1 MYAYDSGAT
10 QGILRGYILPLQLSG
25 AHQHSC
31 LIGKEQKTA
40 TFSFYLI
47 CTLWDDGEIG
57 PRLYKALFWPARD
70 AKLKYQTECLS
81 VMRRKKSAQS

>member
-1 MYAYDSGAT
+1 MHAYDSGAT
-10 QGILRGYILPLQLSG
+10 QGILRGYFATAVVRRASTHLLNR
-25 AHQHSC
+25 
-31 LIGKEQKTA
+31 KRTKTA

-57 PRLYKALFWPARD
+57 PHLYKALFWPARD